1 MDSYE
6 LEKLIKEKLVLFEF
20 EADATQLTA
29 LILKLVEKKRL
40 DNPDEKVARFFE
52 PFFKDQALEFVKCVS
67 EALKVDRSN
76 VVVENK
82 SIDKKKDVNTN
93 PIINNVNKS
102 GEENNTG
109 NVTDNVTEKNVPN
122 VKDNILSRVSRPKR
136 KALSGS
142 KSESTDK
149 GNVEPAEK
157 IAKIDSTI
165 VKCDSTVE
173 SNNTIR
179 SEETD
184 SGMNLQ
190 TNCDEKKD
198 FQNKSSND
206 SGSTVKKEKPKRQ
219 RIVFDIDSSSTVES
233 VNKNENHK
241 KVDDSNH
248 SNLPKSKTSSNEGLC
263 NIAKRALG
271 DLVNSERVAQRKA
284 RFGVEK
290 SNNKEEEKSRKRKN
304 EEPSNSKKEKIYRL
318 KPPIDK
324 KAYASVK
331 SSSKEKTHNTSNLE
345 VNDAKRFSPDC
356 TTKVVLKSDESSSEE
371 EDTNIDEIIN
381 NYYSKKPNEEN
392 NKDKKNEIAI
402 VSQSAFT
409 QHMIPNKVG
418 TRCRFWPQCRNSDD
432 DCPFI
437 HPVKICTKF
446 PYCYYGAHCLYIHPV
461 CKFNGNCLNLNCIYT
476 HISNQ
481 TLPLE
486 EEKEDKQKEVTES
499 NVCIQLSEEPKLN
512 IHGETLS
519 MIPCSFG
526 GKCKKQI
533 CPYKHPKL
541 CRFGSECN
549 NLYCTFRHLDN
560 QSPEKALLSTSD
572 AKEEKH
578 IPNDEKI
585 AEESSN
591 NISVVEDKS
600 LIYIEEK

>member
-52 PFFKDQALEFVKCVS
+52 PFFKDQALNFVKCIS
-67 EALKVDRSN
+67 NALKADRN
-76 VVVENK
+76 CVEVENK
-82 SIDKKKDVNTN
+82 LVNEEKITN
-93 PIINNVNKS
+93 TSLINKNINNS
-102 GEENNTG
+102 GEDNNTG
-109 NVTDNVTEKNVPN
+109 NVTDNVTDKDVPII
-122 VKDNILSRVSRPKR
+122 KDNISSNVNRSKR
-136 KALSGS
+136 KALPE
-142 KSESTDK
+142 KKLENIDK
-149 GNVEPAEK
+149 NDSEPAEK
-157 IAKIDSTI
+157 IAKIDTKIGKCNTTI
-165 VKCDSTVE
+165 E
-173 SNNTIR
+173 SNDTIKNEYIE
-179 SEETD
+179 STAN
-184 SGMNLQ
+184 SHMNF
-190 TNCDEKKD
+190 DEKKD
-198 FQNKSSND
+198 IQTNCTND
-206 SGSTVKKEKPKRQ
+206 NSIVTEKEKPKRQ
-219 RIVFDIDSSSTVES
+219 RIVFDIDSTVDH
-233 VNKNENHK
+233 VNKNENQK
-241 KVDDSNH
+241 KVDDSNF
-248 SNLPKSKTSSNEGLC
+248 SNHPKSRASGNEGLC

-271 DLVNSERVAQRKA
+271 DLVNSDRIAQRKA
-284 RFGVEK
+284 RFGIEK
-290 SNNKEEEKSRKRKN
+290 TDNKEEEKSRKRKN
-304 EEPSNSKKEKIYRL
+304 ETPSNNKKEKIYRL

-324 KAYASVK
+324 KAYSTVK
-331 SSSKEKTHNTSNLE
+331 SLPKEKTYNTSNSE
-345 VNDAKRFSPDC
+345 TNDTNKFSSDC

-392 NKDKKNEIAI
+392 NKDKKNEIAV

-437 HPVKICTKF
+437 HPAKICTKF

-461 CKFNGNCLNLNCIYT
+461 CKFNGNCLNVNCIYT

-481 TLPLE
+481 NVPLE
-486 EEKEDKQKEVTES
+486 DEKEDKQKEITES
-499 NVCIQLSEEPKLN
+499 NVCIQLSEEPKVN

-526 GKCKKQI
+526 GKCKKQT

-549 NLYCTFRHLDN
+549 NIYCTFRHFEN
-560 QSPEKALLSTSD
+560 QSLEKTSLPTSD
-572 AKEEKH
+572 IKEEKN

-585 AEESSN
+585 VEETSN
-591 NISVVEDKS
+591 VISVT
-600 LIYIEEK
+600 IEK